1 MPKIVDREKRRT
13 EIVDAY
19 LRVLARD
26 GGRAGT
32 SRAVAAELGVATGSL
47 WHYFDD
53 FDGVLAA
60 AFRRVYENTT
70 ARIEERTAGMRGL
83 PALEA
88 AVREMLPLERVTEEE
103 AAVVVTFWGR
113 VATEPQMGETQA
125 EVERRWGALLTGHA
139 REAIDD
145 GQLRGDTPV
154 ADLVATLLVL
164 TAGQQVEYVVRTSIG
179 AAARQWSLVEHALRP
194 WRTAPA
200 SR

>member
-32 SRAVAAELGVATGSL
+32 SRAVAVELGVATGSL

-53 FDGVLAA
+53 FDAVLAA
-60 AFRRVYENTT
+60 AFRRIFENTT
-70 ARIEERTAGMRGL
+70 ARILNRTVGLRGL

-88 AVREMLPLERVTEEE
+88 AVREMLPLEQVTQEE

-113 VATEPQMGETQA
+113 VATEPQMGLTQT
-125 EVERRWGALLTGHA
+125 EVEHRWGAILTTHA
-139 REAIDD
+139 GEAVAD
-145 GQLRGDTPV
+145 GTLRPDTPI
-154 ADLVATLLVL
+154 ADLVDTLLVL
-164 TAGQQVEYVVRTSIG
+164 TSGQQVEYVVRTSIG
-179 AAARQWSLVEHALRP
+179 VAARQWSLMEHALRP
-194 WRTAPA
+194 WRI
-200 SR
+200 